1 MAETAPSE
9 IKDILKYKG
18 FDELL
23 KPAKMKAEVL
33 LKRKIS
39 RSLVEEISK
48 VKKEPDWVRRL
59 RLRALEL
66 FEKLP
71 MPKWIYGIEELDL
84 ESLIHYIKP
93 AAEKTK
99 TWGEMPSELRKY
111 YEQLGLP
118 EAETRILA
126 GLATQYESEIV
137 YSMIKQALAKKGVI
151 LEDMDTAIKKY
162 PDLVKRYLFKVYPFG
177 EHKFAALHAALWSG
191 GVFVYVPPGV
201 KVTAPIE
208 AFFLIGTSYE
218 AQFEHTLIVVD
229 EGSYLEFL
237 EGCAAP
243 VYSGFSF
250 HDGMVEIYVAK
261 NAHVKF
267 MTVQNWSRRIINFN
281 NKRAVVEKNGKI
293 EWIEVALGSRSS
305 FVYPSSILKGEGA
318 SSSHTVATIANGPY
332 WKDSGAKVYHLA
344 PNTKSKVVSK
354 SISANGG
361 ISVYRGLIKVAK
373 GAKNAISHVSC
384 DSLILDEKS
393 KAYTY
398 PHNQVD
404 EPTATVTHEAT
415 TGRISEDQLFYLQSR
430 GLSENQA
437 KSLIVLGLLDV
448 VIPKLPEELA
458 YILKK
463 VITLEFK
470 GVG

>member
-1 MAETAPSE
+1 MAENVSSDLRE
-9 IKDILKYKG
+9 ILEYKG

-23 KPAKMKAEVL
+23 KPVRVRAEVL
-33 LKRKIS
+33 LKGKITKD
-39 RSLVEEISK
+39 LVEEISK

-59 RLRALEL
+59 RLRALEF

-71 MPKWIYGIEELDL
+71 MPKWIYGIEELNL
-84 ESLIHYIKP
+84 ESLIHYIRP
-93 AAEKTK
+93 AAEKVR
-99 TWGEMPSELRKY
+99 TWGEMPSELRSY
-111 YEQLGLP
+111 YEKLGLP
-118 EAETRILA
+118 EAEAKILA

-137 YSMIKQALAKKGVI
+137 YSMIKQTLAKKGVI

-162 PDLVKRYLFKVYPFG
+162 PDLVKKYLFKVYPFT

-201 KVTAPIE
+201 RVTAPIE

-218 AQFEHTLIVVD
+218 AQFEHTLIVAD
-229 EGSYLEFL
+229 KGSYLEFL

-250 HDGMVEIYVAK
+250 HDGMVEIYVAEG
-261 NAHVKF
+261 AHVKF
-267 MTVQNWSRRIINFN
+267 MTVQNWSRRIVNFN

-293 EWIEVALGSRSS
+293 EWVEVALGSKSS

-318 SSSHTVATIANGPY
+318 TSSHTVATVANGPY

-344 PNTKSKVVSK
+344 PDTKSKVISK

-361 ISVYRGLIKVAK
+361 VTVYRGLVKVIK
-373 GAKNAISHVSC
+373 GAKNAVSHVNC

-393 KAYTY
+393 KTYTY

-415 TGRISEDQLFYLQSR
+415 AGRISEEQLFYLQSR

-437 KSLIVLGLLDV
+437 KSLVVLGFLDT